1 MATDH
6 RHLDSSIVNTL
17 PVHREFVI
25 AMTSTALEKSQP
37 EQITEYALAV
47 LEGHLREMTFM
58 EQVLLQYGFIFERF
72 EEESSE
78 GGIYFSFTA
87 IEDDVYEFYSN
98 KGIYTN

>member
-1 MATDH
+1 MA
-6 RHLDSSIVNTL
+6 
-17 PVHREFVI
+17 
-25 AMTSTALEKSQP
+25 STALEKSQP

-72 EEESSE
+72 EEENSE

-87 IEDDVYEFYSN
+87 IEDDVYEFYSS